1 MNNKLLSK
9 SRVMPAGKVGIDS
22 VAEFRKRDRNG
33 LQLLY
38 YASKVYASGQEYRDK
53 RERYKRYYFNDQW
66 SDIVVVDGKSMTEEE
81 YITSQGLV
89 PLQNNLVRRLG
100 RNVIGV
106 YRSQSKEPI
115 CVARDRDEQHL
126 GETMSTVLQYNW
138 QINRMKELNARSLE
152 EFLIGGMPIQH
163 KSFGWRQTTAGPGR
177 YDCWTDMVEP
187 NRFIADPSM
196 SDFRTWDCSIVGQ
209 IHDMTFSQLTSKFC
223 KRPGDFK
230 KLKDMYQTAIDMES
244 LMLTMDEFGMPRLQD
259 YSFFIPNES
268 NKCRVIEL
276 WTKETKPRYR
286 CVDYMN
292 GDNFKVDVEDLQR
305 LVLDV
310 NAERAAQAA
319 EAGMDADDVP
329 MIEYEWF
336 VDEYWYYRF
345 LTPLGDI
352 LQEGETP
359 YDHGSHPYVFL
370 PYPFI
375 DGEIH
380 PFVGDFID
388 QQRYVNRLII
398 LYDFLMKSS
407 AKGALLLPEEALG
420 NRSPEEIAENWAK
433 VGSVIVYTAKKGY
446 KPEQLATNITNIGIT
461 DLLNLQ
467 LKFFE
472 DISGVQ
478 GALQGKPG
486 YSATSGALYAQQAQ
500 NATTS
505 LLDLLEAYSGF
516 ILEGAAKDVSNI
528 QQFYTSK
535 RVFNIAGKS
544 EEVEYD
550 PEKMSV
556 PEFDLSVVESTSTPA
571 YRDWANEWLMRL
583 FERNAIGVKQLLESG
598 DFPFSDKLLQSINNE
613 EQLQQD
619 QVQQMQQQM
628 QRDPAKLQQLQQLIQ
643 GTNATQPSMQ
653 ASQPLVENPYGG

>member
-1 MNNKLLSK
+1 
-9 SRVMPAGKVGIDS
+9 
-22 VAEFRKRDRNG
+22 
-33 LQLLY
+33 
-38 YASKVYASGQEYRDK
+38 
-53 RERYKRYYFNDQW
+53 
-66 SDIVVVDGKSMTEEE
+66 MTEEE
-81 YITSQGLV
+81 YISKQGLV

-126 GETMSTVLQYNW
+126 GETMSTVLQYNR
-138 QINRMKELNARSLE
+138 QINRAREVDARSLE
-152 EFLIGGMPIQH
+152 EFLIGGMPIQK

-177 YDCWTDMVEP
+177 YDCWTDIVEP
-187 NRFIADPSM
+187 DRFIVDPSM

-209 IHDMTFSQLTSKFC
+209 IHDLTFKQLTGRFC
-223 KRPGDFK
+223 KRPGDFA
-230 KLKDMYQTAIDMES
+230 KLKEMYATALDLEQLTI
-244 LMLTMDEFGMPRLQD
+244 TMDNFGLPRLTD

-276 WTKETKPRYR
+276 WTKEIKGRYR
-286 CVDYMN
+286 CVDYLN
-292 GDNFKVDVEDLQR
+292 GDNFKVEAEDLKT

-310 NAERAAQAA
+310 NAERAAQAEA
-319 EAGMDADDVP
+319 AGMDINDVP

-345 LTPLGDI
+345 LTPMGDI

-398 LYDFLMKSS
+398 LYDFIMKSS
-407 AKGALLLPEEALG
+407 AKGALLVPKESLG
-420 NRSPEEIAENWAK
+420 DRSPEEFAESWAQ
-433 VGSVIVYTAKKGY
+433 VGSVIVYQAKNGY
-446 KPEQLATNITNIGIT
+446 KPEQLSANVTNIGIT

-486 YSATSGALYAQQAQ
+486 YSSTSGALYAQQAQ

-516 ILEGAAKDVSNI
+516 VMEGAAKDVSNI

-556 PEFDLSVVESTSTPA
+556 PEFDISIVESTATPA

-583 FERNAIGVKQLLESG
+583 FERNAIGVEH
-598 DFPFSDKLLQSINNE
+598 
-613 EQLQQD
+613 QQRGA
-619 QVQQMQQQM
+619 VAT
-628 QRDPAKLQQLQQLIQ
+628 RP
-643 GTNATQPSMQ
+643 GTADAGTVAEKP
-653 ASQPLVENPYGG
+653 

>member
-9 SRVMPAGKVGIDS
+9 SRVMPTAKVGIDS
-22 VAEFRKRDRNG
+22 VAEYKRRDRNG

-38 YASKVYASGQEYRDK
+38 HASRVYAAGQEYRD
-53 RERYKRYYFNDQW
+53 RRARYKRYYFNNQW

-81 YITSQGLV
+81 YISKQGLV

-126 GETMSTVLQYNW
+126 GETMSTVLQYNR
-138 QINRMKELNARSLE
+138 QINRAREVDARSLE
-152 EFLIGGMPIQH
+152 EFLIGGMPIQK

-177 YDCWTDMVEP
+177 YDCWTDIVEP
-187 NRFIADPSM
+187 DRFIVDPSM

-209 IHDMTFSQLTSKFC
+209 IHDLTFKQLTSRFC
-223 KRPGDFK
+223 KRPGDFA
-230 KLKDMYQTAIDMES
+230 KLKEMYATALDLEQLTI
-244 LMLTMDEFGMPRLQD
+244 TMDNFGLPRLTD

-276 WTKETKPRYR
+276 WTKEIKGRYR
-286 CVDYMN
+286 CVDYLN
-292 GDNFKVDVEDLQR
+292 GDNFKVEAEDLKT

-310 NAERAAQAA
+310 NAERAAQAEA
-319 EAGMDADDVP
+319 AGMDINDVP

-345 LTPLGDI
+345 LTPMGDI

-398 LYDFLMKSS
+398 LYDFIMKSS
-407 AKGALLLPEEALG
+407 AKGALLVPKESLG
-420 NRSPEEIAENWAK
+420 DRSPEEFAESWAQ
-433 VGSVIVYTAKKGY
+433 VGSVIVYQAKNGY
-446 KPEQLATNITNIGIT
+446 KPEQLSANVTNIGIT

-486 YSATSGALYAQQAQ
+486 YSSTSGALYAQQAQ

-516 ILEGAAKDVSNI
+516 VMEGAAKDVSNI

-556 PEFDLSVVESTSTPA
+556 PEFDISIVESTATPA

-598 DFPFSDKLLQSINNE
+598 DFPFADKLLQSINSE

-619 QVQQMQQQM
+619 QVQQMQGQL
-628 QRDPAKLQQLQQLIQ
+628 QRNPEQLQQLQQLIQ
-643 GTNATQPSMQ
+643 GNQQPSVQ
-653 ASQPLVENPYGG
+653 ASQPLVQNPYA

>member
-9 SRVMPAGKVGIDS
+9 SRVMPAAKTGIDT
-22 VAEFRKRDRNG
+22 VAEFHKRDRNG
-33 LQLLY
+33 IELLY
-38 YASKVYASGQEYRDK
+38 RASKVWAAGQEYRD
-53 RERYKRYYFNDQW
+53 RRQRYKRYYFNNQW
-66 SDIVVVDGKSMTEEE
+66 SDKVVVDGKTMTEEK
-81 YITSQGLV
+81 YISKQGLI
-89 PLQNNLVRRLG
+89 PLQNNLIRRLG

-106 YRSQSKEPI
+106 YRSQAKEPI

-138 QINRMKELNARSLE
+138 QINRMRELNARSLE
-152 EFLIGGMPIQH
+152 EFLIGGMPIQQ

-187 NRFIADPSM
+187 DRFIVDASM
-196 SDFRTWDCSIVGQ
+196 SDFRTWDCSMVGQ
-209 IHDMTFSQLTSKFC
+209 IHDMTFNQLASRFC
-223 KRPGDFK
+223 KKPSDFAR
-230 KLKDMYQTAIDMES
+230 LKEMYKTEYDMES
-244 LMLTMDEFGMPRLQD
+244 LYTTLDNFGFPRLSD

-276 WTKETKPRYR
+276 WTKETKQRYR

-292 GDNFKVDVEDLQR
+292 GDNFKVEPEDLKA

-310 NAERAAQAA
+310 NADRVKQAQAA
-319 EAGMDADDVP
+319 GMSADDVP

-345 LTPLGDI
+345 LTPMGDI

-359 YDHGSHPYVFL
+359 YQHGSHPYVFL

-398 LYDFLMKSS
+398 MYDFLMKSS
-407 AKGALLLPEEALG
+407 AKGALLMPEEALG
-420 NRSPEEIAENWAK
+420 KQKIEDIAESWAK
-433 VGSVIVYTAKKGY
+433 VGSIIMYKAKDGH
-446 KPEQLATNITNIGIT
+446 KPEQLSANITNIGIT

-486 YSATSGALYAQQAQ
+486 YSSMSGVLYEQQRQ
-500 NATTS
+500 NSTTS
-505 LLDLLEAYSGF
+505 LLDLLESYDGF
-516 ILEGAAKDVSNI
+516 ILEGTSKDVSNM

-535 RVFNIAGKS
+535 RIFNIAGKS
-544 EEVEYD
+544 EAVEYD
-550 PEKMSV
+550 PEKMSS
-556 PEFDLSVVESTSTPA
+556 PEFDFSMVQSTATPA
-571 YRDWANEWLMRL
+571 FRDWANEWLMRL

-619 QVQQMQQQM
+619 QVKQMQEQLQS
-628 QRDPAKLQQLQQLIQ
+628 DPAKLKQLQQLILGAPQ
-643 GTNATQPSMQ
+643 MAGTA
-653 ASQPLVENPYGG
+653 A

>member
-9 SRVMPAGKVGIDS
+9 SRVMPTAKVGIDS
-22 VAEFRKRDRNG
+22 VAEYKRRDRNG

-38 YASKVYASGQEYRDK
+38 HASRVYAAGQEYRD
-53 RERYKRYYFNDQW
+53 RRARYKRYYFNNQW

-81 YITSQGLV
+81 YISKQGLV

-126 GETMSTVLQYNW
+126 GETMSTVLQYNR
-138 QINRMKELNARSLE
+138 QINRAREVDARSLE
-152 EFLIGGMPIQH
+152 EFLIGGMPIQK

-177 YDCWTDMVEP
+177 YDCWTDIVEP
-187 NRFIADPSM
+187 DRFIVDPSM

-209 IHDMTFSQLTSKFC
+209 IHDLTFKQLTGRFC
-223 KRPGDFK
+223 KRPGDFA
-230 KLKDMYQTAIDMES
+230 KLKEMYATALDLEQLTI
-244 LMLTMDEFGMPRLQD
+244 TMDNFGLPRLTD

-276 WTKETKPRYR
+276 WTKEIKGRYR
-286 CVDYMN
+286 CVDYLN
-292 GDNFKVDVEDLQR
+292 GDNFKVEAEDLKT

-310 NAERAAQAA
+310 NAERAAQAEA
-319 EAGMDADDVP
+319 AGMDINDVP

-345 LTPLGDI
+345 LTPMGDI

-398 LYDFLMKSS
+398 LYDFIMKSS
-407 AKGALLLPEEALG
+407 AKGALLVPKESLG
-420 NRSPEEIAENWAK
+420 DRSPEEFAESWAQ
-433 VGSVIVYTAKKGY
+433 VGSVIVYQAKNGY
-446 KPEQLATNITNIGIT
+446 KPEQLSANVTNIGIT

-486 YSATSGALYAQQAQ
+486 YSSTSGALYAQQAQ

-516 ILEGAAKDVSNI
+516 VMEGAAKDVSNI

-556 PEFDLSVVESTSTPA
+556 PEFDISIVESTATPA

-598 DFPFSDKLLQSINNE
+598 DFPFADKLLQSINSE

-619 QVQQMQQQM
+619 QVQQMQGQL
-628 QRDPAKLQQLQQLIQ
+628 QRNPEQLQQLQQLIQ
-643 GTNATQPSMQ
+643 GNQQPSVQ
-653 ASQPLVENPYGG
+653 ASQPLVQNPYA

>member
-9 SRVMPAGKVGIDS
+9 PRVMPAGKVGIDS

-38 YASKVYASGQEYRDK
+38 HASRVYAAGQEYRDR
-53 RERYKRYYFNDQW
+53 RERYKRYYFNNQW
-66 SDIVVVDGKSMTEEE
+66 SDKVVVDGKTMTEEE
-81 YITSQGLV
+81 YISKQGLV

-126 GETMSTVLQYNW
+126 GETMSTVLQYNR
-138 QINRMKELNARSLE
+138 QINRAREVDARSLE
-152 EFLIGGMPIQH
+152 EFLIGGMPIQK

-177 YDCWTDMVEP
+177 YDCWTDIVEP
-187 NRFIADPSM
+187 DRFIVDPSM

-209 IHDMTFSQLTSKFC
+209 IHDLTFKQLTGRFF
-223 KRPGDFK
+223 KRPGDFA
-230 KLKDMYQTAIDMES
+230 KLKEMYSTALDLEQLTI
-244 LMLTMDEFGMPRLQD
+244 TMDIFGLPRLTD

-276 WTKETKPRYR
+276 WTKEIKGRYR
-286 CVDYMN
+286 CVDYLN
-292 GDNFKVDVEDLQR
+292 GDNFKVEAEDLKA

-310 NAERAAQAA
+310 NAERAAQAEA
-319 EAGMDADDVP
+319 AGMDINDVP

-345 LTPLGDI
+345 LTPMGDI

-398 LYDFLMKSS
+398 LYDFIMKSS
-407 AKGALLLPEEALG
+407 AKGALLVPKESLG
-420 NRSPEEIAENWAK
+420 DRSPEEFAESWAQ
-433 VGSVIVYTAKKGY
+433 VGSVIVYQAKNGY
-446 KPEQLATNITNIGIT
+446 KPEQLSANVTNIGIT

-486 YSATSGALYAQQAQ
+486 YSSTSGALYAQQAQ

-516 ILEGAAKDVSNI
+516 VMEGAAKDVSNI

-556 PEFDLSVVESTSTPA
+556 PEFDISIVESTATPA

-598 DFPFSDKLLQSINNE
+598 DFPFADKLLQSINSE

-619 QVQQMQQQM
+619 QVQQMQGQL
-628 QRDPAKLQQLQQLIQ
+628 QRNPEQLQQLQQLIQ
-643 GTNATQPSMQ
+643 GNQQPSVQ
-653 ASQPLVENPYGG
+653 ASQPLVQNPYA

>member
-9 SRVMPAGKVGIDS
+9 SRVMPTKKVGIDT

-38 YASKVYASGQEYRDK
+38 RASQVYAAGQEWRD
-53 RERYKRYYFNDQW
+53 RRARYKRYYFNDQW
-66 SDIVVVDGKSMTEEE
+66 SDIVVVDGKPMTEEE
-81 YITSQGLV
+81 YITKQGLV

-106 YRSQSKEPI
+106 YRSQAKEPV

-163 KSFGWRQTTAGPGR
+163 KSFGWRQTMAGPGR

-187 NRFIADPSM
+187 DRFIVDASM
-196 SDFRTWDCSIVGQ
+196 SDFRTWDCSMVGQ
-209 IHDMTFSQLTSKFC
+209 IHDMTFNHLASRFC
-223 KRPGDFK
+223 KRPGDFA
-230 KLKDMYQTAIDMES
+230 KLREMYSTAVDLEA
-244 LMLTMDEFGMPRLQD
+244 LTTTLNDFGIPHLSD

-276 WTKETKPRYR
+276 WTKETKQRYR
-286 CVDYMN
+286 CVDYLN
-292 GDNFKVDVEDLQR
+292 GDNFKVDPEDLQR

-310 NAERAAQAA
+310 NAEREQQAI
-319 EAGMDADDVP
+319 EAGMDINDVP
-329 MIEYEWF
+329 MIEFEWF

-359 YDHGSHPYVFL
+359 YDHGSHPFVFL

-407 AKGALLLPEEALG
+407 AKGALLVPEEALG
-420 NRSPEEIAENWAK
+420 DHSPEEFAENWAK
-433 VGSVIVYTAKKGY
+433 VGSVIVYSAKKGA
-446 KPEQLATNITNIGIT
+446 KPEQLATNVTNIGIT

-486 YSATSGALYAQQAQ
+486 YSSTSGALYAQQAQ

-516 ILEGAAKDVSNI
+516 VLEGAAKDVSNI
-528 QQFYTSK
+528 QQFYNSK

-550 PEKMSV
+550 PEKMAV
-556 PEFDLSVVESTSTPA
+556 PEFDLSIVESTSTPA

-598 DFPFSDKLLQSINNE
+598 DFPFSDKLLQSIQSE

-619 QVQQMQQQM
+619 QVDQMQQQI
-628 QRDPAKLQQLQQLIQ
+628 QRDPAKMQQLQQLIQ
-643 GTNATQPSMQ
+643 GSGAPQPSQ
-653 ASQPLVENPYGG
+653 QVPTPLVENPYVS

>member
-22 VAEFRKRDRNG
+22 VAEYKRRDKNG

-38 YASKVYASGQEYRDK
+38 YASKVYSAGQEYRD
-53 RERYKRYYFNDQW
+53 RRDRYKRYYFNNQW

-81 YITSQGLV
+81 YITKQGLV

-126 GETMSTVLQYNW
+126 GETMSTVLQYNR
-138 QINRMKELNARSLE
+138 QINRMREVDARSLE
-152 EFLIGGMPIQH
+152 EFLIGGMPIQK

-187 NRFIADPSM
+187 GTFIVDPSM

-209 IHDMTFSQLTSKFC
+209 IHDMTFKQLTSRFC
-223 KRPGDFK
+223 KKPSDFV
-230 KLKDMYQTAIDMES
+230 KLKEMYATALDMET
-244 LMLTMDEFGMPRLQD
+244 LMLTMDDFGMPRLSD

-276 WTKETKPRYR
+276 WTKETKGRYR
-286 CVDYMN
+286 CVDYLN
-292 GDNFKVDVEDLQR
+292 GDNFKIDTEDLQAM
-305 LVLDV
+305 VLDV
-310 NAERAAQAA
+310 NAQREQQAR
-319 EAGMDADDVP
+319 ESGMDVDDVP

-398 LYDFLMKSS
+398 LYDFIMKSS
-407 AKGALLLPEEALG
+407 AKGALLVPKESLG
-420 NRSPEEIAENWAK
+420 DRSPEEFAESWAQ
-433 VGSVIVYTAKKGY
+433 VGSVIVYQAKNGY
-446 KPEQLATNITNIGIT
+446 KPEQLSANVTNIGIT

-486 YSATSGALYAQQAQ
+486 YSSTSGVLYEQQRQ

-516 ILEGAAKDVSNI
+516 IMEGAAKDVSNI

-556 PEFDLSVVESTSTPA
+556 PEFDISIVESTATPA

-598 DFPFSDKLLQSINNE
+598 DFPFADKLLQSIGSE
-613 EQLQQD
+613 EQLQKD
-619 QVQQMQQQM
+619 QVEQMQGQL
-628 QRDPAKLQQLQQLIQ
+628 QRNPAQLQQLQQLLQ
-643 GTNATQPSMQ
+643 GNMQPSQQATQP
-653 ASQPLVENPYGG
+653 LVQNPYVS